1 MTEREVFEAWDR
13 EIFALPDSYYKPLYN
28 GDFPSIDV
36 KARWAAWQAAC
47 AWQRERDGAI
57 CAEFSQDAYARY
69 RASRREYDDGQCD
82 AANALADKIRGVE

>member
-57 CAEFSQDAYARY
+57 CAE
-69 RASRREYDDGQCD
+69 
-82 AANALADKIRGVE
+82 LAVFEKSVLVGRQWTENE